1 MNVLK
6 KLNMV
11 QLNYVISLVGLN
23 NLSKEVK
30 QQRRKYRYLKYIVEC
45 QLIKILNYIH
55 TLLFWTNLQ
64 IYWNTV
70 LKIQ

>member
-45 QLIKILNYIH
+45 
-55 TLLFWTNLQ
+55 
-64 IYWNTV
+64 
-70 LKIQ
+70 